1 LRIRLKKKAKKRAR
15 TPSEIERVVA
25 MAKRTTPEEFKEFT
39 SSTFEKDLQFFKR
52 LVTEQRRRHAWA
64 RKKTA
69 IQHLLKKVEDFY
81 DDLIIDGYIKK
92 DLSLFEGSN
101 LEAYKVGQ
109 AREEETSLLKELRIG
124 DKDYKKVFQ
133 KANRAYVINYE
144 TLCDSYLVALAQKV
158 SGRPIRNKARVLH
171 SLSSYRDKK
180 HEELFRSLIPQIR
193 NSISHQDF
201 LIDPKQ
207 PRITFYDRRKPACDP
222 ITLSLEKYAD
232 IFWESFFLVFA
243 FDIADFDLRSGI
255 LDILIEAIDI
265 VNDYATKHDLR
276 FVRGKEAP
284 LSLLDWA
291 VLIKSGK
298 ISSILK
304 MQKRK

>member
-1 LRIRLKKKAKKRAR
+1 MRIRLKKKAKKRAR

-124 DKDYKKVFQ
+124 DKGYKEVF
-133 KANRAYVINYE
+133 
-144 TLCDSYLVALAQKV
+144 
-158 SGRPIRNKARVLH
+158 
-171 SLSSYRDKK
+171 
-180 HEELFRSLIPQIR
+180 
-193 NSISHQDF
+193 
-201 LIDPKQ
+201 
-207 PRITFYDRRKPACDP
+207 
-222 ITLSLEKYAD
+222 
-232 IFWESFFLVFA
+232 
-243 FDIADFDLRSGI
+243 
-255 LDILIEAIDI
+255 
-265 VNDYATKHDLR
+265 
-276 FVRGKEAP
+276 
-284 LSLLDWA
+284 
-291 VLIKSGK
+291 
-298 ISSILK
+298 
-304 MQKRK
+304 